1 MICIFPKCTLHQLHL
16 FIQSTI
22 NFNNRF
28 SRPPHWR
35 VVLLPLCQSS
45 QLSATLGLNRGNLPR
60 SRNFIVLIIELPK
73 SLSVVR
79 HPTRVAE
86 DFTLYLWRAGAG
98 QGAGHWPVAGR
109 LSRGGDCDGRR
120 EGGRRE
126 SDKWL
131 QCCRES
137 GRGAGGGAG
146 AESTVEPGPAG
157 RPERRE
163 RRTDGRETASDAMLY
178 THS

>member
-45 QLSATLGLNRGNLPR
+45 QLSATLGLNRDNLPR
-60 SRNFIVLIIELPK
+60 SRNFIALIIELPK

-109 LSRGGDCDGRR
+109 LSRGGD
-120 EGGRRE
+120 
-126 SDKWL
+126 
-131 QCCRES
+131 
-137 GRGAGGGAG
+137 
-146 AESTVEPGPAG
+146 
-157 RPERRE
+157 
-163 RRTDGRETASDAMLY
+163 
-178 THS
+178 

>member
-45 QLSATLGLNRGNLPR
+45 QLSATLGLLNRGNLPR
-60 SRNFIVLIIELPK
+60 SRNFIALIIELPK

-79 HPTRVAE
+79 HPARVAE

-109 LSRGGDCDGRR
+109 LSRGGDEGR
-120 EGGRRE
+120 EGGGNQTSGCSVVERVGGVPAAAPAPSRPSNLARPGGRR
-126 SDKWL
+126 D
-131 QCCRES
+131 
-137 GRGAGGGAG
+137 G
-146 AESTVEPGPAG
+146 
-157 RPERRE
+157 
-163 RRTDGRETASDAMLY
+163 RTDRRETASDAMLY

>member
-1 MICIFPKCTLHQLHL
+1 MNGPLHQLHL

-28 SRPPHWR
+28 SRPPDWR
-35 VVLLPLCQSS
+35 VASS
-45 QLSATLGLNRGNLPR
+45 CCHSVSQVSLALRTLGLNRGNLPR
-60 SRNFIVLIIELPK
+60 SRNFIALIIELPK

-137 GRGAGGGAG
+137 GRGAASGAG
-146 AESTVEPGPAG
+146 AASTVEPGPAG
-157 RPERRE
+157 RPE